1 MIIHGF
7 QKLTLL
13 DYPWHTACTVF
24 SGGCNF
30 RCPFCH
36 NAGLV
41 LDPGQ
46 YDTVDEEDILS
57 LLKKRRGIL
66 DGVCITGGEPL
77 LNPDIEGFAAK
88 VKGLGYRLKLDTNG
102 SFPERLRHMVSE
114 GLVDYVAMD
123 IKNCLPKYP
132 MTVGKSGFD
141 TSAVEKSVEFLR
153 DGRVDFEFRTTVV
166 REFHTE
172 DDMREIGKW
181 LAGVPKYFLQAFS
194 DSGELIGD
202 GLHGYSPEEYK
213 RLLSVVREYIPTSEL
228 RGV

>member
-13 DYPWHTACTVF
+13 DYPGHTACTVF

-41 LDPGQ
+41 LSPGQ
-46 YDTVDEEDILS
+46 YDTVEEEEILAF
-57 LLKKRRGIL
+57 LKKRRGIL

-77 LNPDIEGFAAK
+77 LNPDTEEFAAK
-88 VKGLGYRLKLDTNG
+88 VKALGYLLKLDTNG
-102 SFPERLRHMVSE
+102 SFPERLENMVNA

-123 IKNCLPKYP
+123 IKNCLKKYP
-132 MTVGKSGFD
+132 LTVGKEGFD
-141 TSAVEKSVEFLR
+141 TSPVERSVEFLR
-153 DGRVDFEFRTTVV
+153 GGKVGYEFRTTVV

-172 DDMREIGKW
+172 EDIREIGKW
-181 LAGVPKYFLQAFS
+181 LVGVPRYFLQAFS
-194 DSGELIGD
+194 DSGELIGE

-213 RLLSVVREYIPTSEL
+213 RLLSAVREYIPSAEL

>member
-13 DYPWHTACTVF
+13 DYPGHTACTVF

-41 LDPGQ
+41 LSPGQ
-46 YDTVDEEDILS
+46 YDTVEEEEILAF
-57 LLKKRRGIL
+57 LKKRRGIL

-77 LNPDIEGFAAK
+77 LNPDTEEFAAK
-88 VKGLGYRLKLDTNG
+88 VKALGYLLKLDTNG
-102 SFPERLRHMVSE
+102 SFQERLENVVNA

-123 IKNCLPKYP
+123 IKNCLKKYP
-132 MTVGKSGFD
+132 LTVGKEGFD
-141 TSAVEKSVEFLR
+141 TSPVERSVEFLR
-153 DGRVDFEFRTTVV
+153 SGKVGYEFRTTVV

-172 DDMREIGKW
+172 EDIREIGKW
-181 LAGVPKYFLQAFS
+181 LAGVPRYFLQAFS
-194 DSGELIGD
+194 DSGELIGE

-213 RLLSVVREYIPTSEL
+213 RLLSAVREYIPSAEL

>member
-13 DYPWHTACTVF
+13 DYPGHTACTVF

-41 LDPGQ
+41 LSPGQ
-46 YDTVDEEDILS
+46 YDTVEEEEILAF
-57 LLKKRRGIL
+57 LKKRRGIL

-77 LNPDIEGFAAK
+77 LNPDTEEFAAK
-88 VKGLGYRLKLDTNG
+88 VKALGYLLKLDTNG
-102 SFPERLRHMVSE
+102 SFPERLENVVNA
-114 GLVDYVAMD
+114 GIVDYVAMD
-123 IKNCLPKYP
+123 IKNCLKKYP
-132 MTVGKSGFD
+132 LTVGKEGFD
-141 TSAVEKSVEFLR
+141 TSPVERSVEFLLS
-153 DGRVDFEFRTTVV
+153 GKVGYEFRTTVV

-172 DDMREIGKW
+172 EDIREIGKW
-181 LAGVPKYFLQAFS
+181 LAGVPRYFLQAFS
-194 DSGELIGD
+194 DSGELIGE

-213 RLLSVVREYIPTSEL
+213 RLLSAVREYIPSAEL

>member
-13 DYPWHTACTVF
+13 DYPGHTACTVF

-41 LDPGQ
+41 LSPGQ
-46 YDTVDEEDILS
+46 YDTVEEEEILAF
-57 LLKKRRGIL
+57 LNKRRGIL

-77 LNPDIEGFAAK
+77 LNPDTEEFAAK
-88 VKGLGYRLKLDTNG
+88 VKALGYLLKLDTNG
-102 SFPERLRHMVSE
+102 SFPERLENVVNA

-123 IKNCLPKYP
+123 IKNCLKKYP
-132 MTVGKSGFD
+132 LTVGKEGFD
-141 TSAVEKSVEFLR
+141 TSPVERSVEFLR
-153 DGRVDFEFRTTVV
+153 SGKVGYEFRTTVV

-172 DDMREIGKW
+172 EDIREIGKW
-181 LAGVPKYFLQAFS
+181 LAGVPRYFLQAFS
-194 DSGELIGD
+194 DSGELIGE

-213 RLLSVVREYIPTSEL
+213 RLLSAVREYIPSAEL

>member
-1 MIIHGF
+1 MIIRGF

-13 DYPWHTACTVF
+13 DYPGHTACTVF

-41 LDPGQ
+41 LSPGQ
-46 YDTVDEEDILS
+46 YDTVEEEEILAF
-57 LLKKRRGIL
+57 LKKRRGIL

-77 LNPDIEGFAAK
+77 LNPDTEEFVAK
-88 VKGLGYRLKLDTNG
+88 VKALGYLLKLDTNG
-102 SFPERLRHMVSE
+102 SFPERLENMVNA

-123 IKNCLPKYP
+123 IKNCLKKYP
-132 MTVGKSGFD
+132 LTVGKEGFD
-141 TSAVEKSVEFLR
+141 TSPVERSVEFLR
-153 DGRVDFEFRTTVV
+153 GGKVGYEFRTTVV

-172 DDMREIGKW
+172 EDIREIGKW
-181 LAGVPKYFLQAFS
+181 LAGVPRYFLQAFS
-194 DSGELIGD
+194 DSGELIGE

-213 RLLSVVREYIPTSEL
+213 RLLSAVREYIPSTEL

>member
-13 DYPWHTACTVF
+13 DYPGHTACTVF

-41 LDPGQ
+41 LSPGQ
-46 YDTVDEEDILS
+46 YDTVEEEEILAF
-57 LLKKRRGIL
+57 LKKRRGIL

-77 LNPDIEGFAAK
+77 LNPDTEEFAAK
-88 VKGLGYRLKLDTNG
+88 VKALGYLLKLDTNG
-102 SFPERLRHMVSE
+102 SFPERLENVVNA

-123 IKNCLPKYP
+123 IKNCLKKYP
-132 MTVGKSGFD
+132 LTVGKEGFD
-141 TSAVEKSVEFLR
+141 TSPVERSVEFLR
-153 DGRVDFEFRTTVV
+153 SGKVGYEFRTTVV

-172 DDMREIGKW
+172 EDIREIGKW
-181 LAGVPKYFLQAFS
+181 LAGVPRYFLQAFS
-194 DSGELIGD
+194 DSGELIGE
-202 GLHGYSPEEYK
+202 GLHSYSSEEYK
-213 RLLSVVREYIPTSEL
+213 RLLSAVREYIPSAEL

>member
-13 DYPWHTACTVF
+13 DYPGHTACTVF

-41 LDPGQ
+41 LSPGQ
-46 YDTVDEEDILS
+46 YDTVEEEEILAF
-57 LLKKRRGIL
+57 LKKRRGIL

-77 LNPDIEGFAAK
+77 LNPDTEEFAAK
-88 VKGLGYRLKLDTNG
+88 VKALGYLLKLDTNG
-102 SFPERLRHMVSE
+102 SFPERLENVVNA

-123 IKNCLPKYP
+123 IKNCLKKYP
-132 MTVGKSGFD
+132 LTVGKEGFD
-141 TSAVEKSVEFLR
+141 TSPVERSVEFLR
-153 DGRVDFEFRTTVV
+153 SRKVGYEFRTTVV

-172 DDMREIGKW
+172 EDIREIGKW
-181 LAGVPKYFLQAFS
+181 LAGVPRYFLQAFS
-194 DSGELIGD
+194 DSGELIGE

-213 RLLSVVREYIPTSEL
+213 RLLSAVREYIPSAEL
-228 RGV
+228 RGL

>member
-13 DYPWHTACTVF
+13 DYPGHTACTVF

-41 LDPGQ
+41 LSPGQ
-46 YDTVDEEDILS
+46 YDTVEEEEILAF
-57 LLKKRRGIL
+57 LKKRRGIL

-77 LNPDIEGFAAK
+77 LNPDTEEFAAK
-88 VKGLGYRLKLDTNG
+88 VKALGYLLKLDTNV
-102 SFPERLRHMVSE
+102 SFPERLENMVNA

-123 IKNCLPKYP
+123 IKNCLKKYP
-132 MTVGKSGFD
+132 LTVGKEGFD
-141 TSAVEKSVEFLR
+141 TSPVERSVEFLR
-153 DGRVDFEFRTTVV
+153 GGKVGYEFRTTVV

-172 DDMREIGKW
+172 EDIREIGKW
-181 LAGVPKYFLQAFS
+181 LAGVPRYFLQAFS
-194 DSGELIGD
+194 DSGELIGE

-213 RLLSVVREYIPTSEL
+213 RLLSAVREYIPSAEL

>member
-13 DYPWHTACTVF
+13 DYPGHTACTVF

-41 LDPGQ
+41 LSPGQ
-46 YDTVDEEDILS
+46 YDTVEEEEILAF
-57 LLKKRRGIL
+57 LKKRRGIL

-77 LNPDIEGFAAK
+77 MNPDTEEFAAK
-88 VKGLGYRLKLDTNG
+88 VKALGYLLKLDTNG
-102 SFPERLRHMVSE
+102 SFPERLENMVNA

-123 IKNCLPKYP
+123 IKNCLKKYHL
-132 MTVGKSGFD
+132 TVGKEGFD
-141 TSAVEKSVEFLR
+141 TSPVERSVEFLR
-153 DGRVDFEFRTTVV
+153 GGKVGYEFRTTVV

-172 DDMREIGKW
+172 EDIREIGKW
-181 LAGVPKYFLQAFS
+181 LAGVPRYFLQAFS
-194 DSGELIGD
+194 DSGELIGE

-213 RLLSVVREYIPTSEL
+213 RLLSAVREYIPSAEL

>member
-13 DYPWHTACTVF
+13 DYPGHTACTVF

-41 LDPGQ
+41 LSPGQ
-46 YDTVDEEDILS
+46 YDTVEEEEILAF
-57 LLKKRRGIL
+57 LKKRRGIL

-77 LNPDIEGFAAK
+77 LNPDTEEFAAK
-88 VKGLGYRLKLDTNG
+88 VKALGYLLKLDTNG
-102 SFPERLRHMVSE
+102 SFPERLENMVNA

-123 IKNCLPKYP
+123 IKNCLKKYP
-132 MTVGKSGFD
+132 LTVGKEGFD
-141 TSAVEKSVEFLR
+141 TSPVERSVEFLH
-153 DGRVDFEFRTTVV
+153 GGKVGYEFRTTVV

-172 DDMREIGKW
+172 EDIREIGKW
-181 LAGVPKYFLQAFS
+181 LAGVPRYFLQAFS
-194 DSGELIGD
+194 DSGELIGE

-213 RLLSVVREYIPTSEL
+213 RLLSAVREYIPSAEL

>member
-13 DYPWHTACTVF
+13 DYPGHTACTVF

-41 LDPGQ
+41 LSPGQ
-46 YDTVDEEDILS
+46 YDTVEEEEILAF
-57 LLKKRRGIL
+57 LKKRRGIL

-77 LNPDIEGFAAK
+77 LNPDTEEFAAK
-88 VKGLGYRLKLDTNG
+88 VKALGYLLKLDTNG
-102 SFPERLRHMVSE
+102 SFPERLENVVNA

-123 IKNCLPKYP
+123 IKNCLKKYP
-132 MTVGKSGFD
+132 LTVGKEGFD
-141 TSAVEKSVEFLR
+141 TSPVERSVEFLR
-153 DGRVDFEFRTTVV
+153 SGKVGYEFRTTVV

-172 DDMREIGKW
+172 EDIREIGKW
-181 LAGVPKYFLQAFS
+181 LASVPRYFLQAFS
-194 DSGELIGD
+194 DSGELIGE

-213 RLLSVVREYIPTSEL
+213 RLLSAVREYIPSAEL